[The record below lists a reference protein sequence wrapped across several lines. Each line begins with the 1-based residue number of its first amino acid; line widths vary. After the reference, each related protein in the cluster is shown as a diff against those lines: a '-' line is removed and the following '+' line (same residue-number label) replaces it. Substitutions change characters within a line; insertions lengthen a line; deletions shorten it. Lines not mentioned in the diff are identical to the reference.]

1 MKLDKRTIISL
12 AKEVIE
18 ESLELVPG
26 GGTKDQREQI
36 ISAWSAG
43 DPEVIEKLDKLLYKP
58 MYKTKKFLE
67 SKIKDQEKFG
77 NEDIIDALK
86 DKLKKIS
93 YEVDRVVYN
102 LTDEQLD
109 MFYEDKS
116 NIEESLILEDKEET
130 KRLEQI
136 ASKLQREVPSVKR
149 AEVSEGKIHIKQ
161 PAANPNNPELMYY
174 VYEDF
179 RDMNAPGMIKPYLYR
194 VIEDEGRHSE
204 PYEVEDGLT
213 ANDLIEFFN
222 DNVML

>member
-1 MKLDKRTIISL
+1 MKLNKNVLVSL
-12 AKEVIE
+12 IKEVIE

-43 DPEVIEKLDKLLYKP
+43 DPEVVEKLDKLLYKP
-58 MYKTKKFLE
+58 MSKTKKFLE

-77 NEDIIDALK
+77 NEDIIESLK

-109 MFYEDKS
+109 MFYDKPS
-116 NIEESLILEDKEET
+116 VEESLILEDKQET
-130 KRLEQI
+130 RRLEKI
-136 ASKLQREVPSVKR
+136 ASRLQREVPSVKR

-179 RDMNAPGMIKPYLYR
+179 RDMNAPGIIKPYLYR

-204 PYEVEDGLT
+204 PYEVEDGLS
-213 ANDLIEFFN
+213 ANDLIDFFN